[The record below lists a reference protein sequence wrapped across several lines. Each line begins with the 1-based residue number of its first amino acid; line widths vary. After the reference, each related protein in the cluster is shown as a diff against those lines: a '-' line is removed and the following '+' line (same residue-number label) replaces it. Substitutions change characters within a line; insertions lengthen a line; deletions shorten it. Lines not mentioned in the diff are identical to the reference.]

1 MVLYYLWSVE
11 AINEVV
17 KILSFLLSMVQKY
30 NTMVLREVRLFSLE
44 KRRPKGDLIAVYN
57 YLTGGCR
64 QVDIGLFSRVTDYRS
79 RGNGLSMYLRRF
91 R

>member
-1 MVLYYLWSVE
+1 MERGKGLEHMSYQDQLWELKV
-11 AINEVV
+11 
-17 KILSFLLSMVQKY
+17 
-30 NTMVLREVRLFSLE
+30 FSLE
-44 KRRPKGDLIAVYN
+44 KRRPRGDLTAVYN

-64 QVDIGLFSRVTDYRS
+64 QVDIGLFSQVANYRS